1 MMAKSLARKAQGN
14 DRNGANGANGGRQ
27 TSLAEFVRRQVR
39 EAIHTGRYGPG
50 ERLRETEVADWLSV
64 SRTPVREALRRLE
77 AEGLLTFVPWRGV
90 VVAELD
96 RRQVTELYA
105 MRTILEGAAAR
116 LAAQHVGE
124 AEIDLMAGLL
134 ARAKASDGDAEAL
147 AAINRRFHQAIY
159 TGAHNRYLMQSLETL
174 RNALALLR
182 GTTFSMS
189 GRAKAAQREHAA
201 ILAAIKA
208 RDADRAEQAAR
219 DHIRAAERARMRLL
233 FDLDE
238 PLEA

>member
-1 MMAKSLARKAQGN
+1 MAAGAARKAQGN
-14 DRNGANGANGGRQ
+14 GGTGGSGGRQ
-27 TSLAEFVRRQVR
+27 TSLAEFVQQQVR
-39 EAIHTGRYGPG
+39 QAIHGGRFGPG
-50 ERLRETEVADWLSV
+50 ERLRETEVADWLAV

-124 AEIDLMAGLL
+124 AEIDLMEGLL
-134 ARAKASDGDAEAL
+134 ARAKAATASGGDAEAL
-147 AAINRRFHQAIY
+147 AAINRQFHQAIY

-174 RNALALLR
+174 RNSLALLR
-182 GTTFSMS
+182 GTTFSVP
-189 GRAKAAQREHAA
+189 GRAKAAHREHAA
-201 ILAAIKA
+201 ILAAVKA
-208 RDADRAEQAAR
+208 RDADAAEQAAR
-219 DHIRAAERARMRLL
+219 DHIRAAERARLRLL
-233 FDLDE
+233 FDLE
-238 PLEA
+238 ETPEA

>member
-1 MMAKSLARKAQGN
+1 MAAGAARKAQGT
-14 DRNGANGANGGRQ
+14 GANGGRQ
-27 TSLAEFVRRQVR
+27 TSLAEFVQGKVR
-39 EAIHTGRYGPG
+39 EAIQAGRYGPG
-50 ERLRETEVADWLSV
+50 ERLRETEVADWLAV

-77 AEGLLTFVPWRGV
+77 AEGLLTFEPWRGV

-124 AEIDLMAGLL
+124 AEIELMAGLL
-134 ARAKASDGDAEAL
+134 ARAKTAGDDAEAL

-159 TGAHNRYLMQSLETL
+159 TGAHNRYLLQSLETL

-182 GTTFSMS
+182 GTTFAVP
-189 GRAKAAQREHAA
+189 GRAKAAHREHAA

-219 DHIRAAERARMRLL
+219 DHIRAAERARVRLL
-233 FDLDE
+233 FELE
-238 PLEA
+238 GPLEA

>member
-1 MMAKSLARKAQGN
+1 MAGGPARKARSDGPK
-14 DRNGANGANGGRQ
+14 GGRQ
-27 TSLAEFVRRQVR
+27 TSLAEFVQQQVR
-39 EAIHTGRYGPG
+39 EAIHAGRYGPG
-50 ERLRETEVADWLSV
+50 ERLRETEVAGWLAV

-116 LAAQHVGE
+116 LAARHVGE
-124 AEIDLMAGLL
+124 AEIDLMEGLL
-134 ARAKASDGDAEAL
+134 ARAKAAGGDAETL
-147 AAINRRFHQAIY
+147 AAINRQFHQAIY
-159 TGAHNRYLMQSLETL
+159 TGAHNHYLMQSLETL
-174 RNALALLR
+174 RNSLALLR
-182 GTTFSMS
+182 GTTFSVP
-189 GRAKAAQREHAA
+189 GRAKTAHREHAA

-208 RDADRAEQAAR
+208 RDADAAEQTAR
-219 DHIRAAERARMRLL
+219 DHIRTAERTRFRML
-233 FDLDE
+233 FDLDD

>member
-1 MMAKSLARKAQGN
+1 MATGAARKVRSG
-14 DRNGANGANGGRQ
+14 GPKSGRQ
-27 TSLAEFVRRQVR
+27 TSRAAFVQQKLRA
-39 EAIHTGRYGPG
+39 AIHAGRYGPG

-116 LAAQHVGE
+116 LAARHVGE
-124 AEIDLMAGLL
+124 AEIDLMEGLL
-134 ARAKASDGDAEAL
+134 TRAKAAVGDAETL
-147 AAINRRFHQAIY
+147 AVLNRQFHQAIY

-174 RNALALLR
+174 RNSLALLR
-182 GTTFSMS
+182 GTTFSVL
-189 GRAKAAQREHAA
+189 GRAKTAHKEHAA
-201 ILAAIKA
+201 ILTAIKA
-208 RDADRAEQAAR
+208 RDADAAEQAAR
-219 DHIRAAERARMRLL
+219 DHIRAAECTRMHML
-233 FDLDE
+233 FDLE
-238 PLEA
+238 ETLEA

>member
-1 MMAKSLARKAQGN
+1 MMAKGAARRSQN
-14 DRNGANGANGGRQ
+14 DGANGGRQ
-27 TSLAEFVRRQVR
+27 TSLAAFVQQEVR
-39 EAIHTGRYGPG
+39 AAIHAGRYGPG
-50 ERLRETEVADWLSV
+50 ERLRETEVADWLAV

-77 AEGLLTFVPWRGV
+77 AEGLLTFEPWRGV

-124 AEIDLMAGLL
+124 AEIDLMEGLL
-134 ARAKASDGDAEAL
+134 ARAKTAGDDAEAL

-159 TGAHNRYLMQSLETL
+159 TGAHNRYLLQSLETL

-182 GTTFSMS
+182 GTTFSVP
-189 GRAKAAQREHAA
+189 GRAKAAHREHAA

-219 DHIRAAERARMRLL
+219 DHIRAAERARVRLL

-238 PLEA
+238 TLEA